1 MKIGIPREIKPQEGR
16 VALLPAQVRTLVD
29 AGHEVLVEKGAGALS
44 RVPDEDYAA
53 AGASLAASGA
63 EVFGASTMVVK
74 VKEILPPEFPL
85 LRADHI
91 VFTNI
96 HAALDKLQLEA
107 LLAAGLTAFSAENTH
122 QFGSP
127 NCALAGEVGAL
138 EAVRLTLAPYG
149 GTGRHFMRHF
159 GAEAALAVVV
169 GLGNVGRGA
178 LRTLVGLGVRVAALD
193 VWEGAR
199 KAVRMDYYDKNVVVD
214 DVSALESY
222 VYDADMVV
230 NCVLWPK
237 EREDHLITREMLRRF
252 KPGAVLVD
260 ISCDTAGAVETS
272 RATSWADPIYEEEGV
287 RHFCVDNIPGAVP
300 VTASA
305 GYGEAILPKVGL
317 IAEVGAVEACRREP
331 WIARGLTCAD
341 GELIL
346 AEAGRFQKR
355 EYTPV
360 EDWLARAGRR

>member
-16 VALLPAQVRTLVD
+16 VAFLPAQVRVLVQD
-29 AGHEVLVEKGAGALS
+29 GHEVFVERGAGAGS
-44 RVPDEDYAA
+44 RIADEDYEA
-53 AGASLAASGA
+53 AGATLLDSGR
-63 EVFGASTMVVK
+63 EVFETATLIAK
-74 VKEILPPEFPL
+74 VKEVLPPEFGY

-91 VFTNI
+91 IFTNI
-96 HAALDKLQLEA
+96 HAALDKPQLDA
-107 LLAAGLTAFSAENTH
+107 MLAAGTTGISAENTH
-122 QFGSP
+122 EFGSP

-149 GTGRHFMRHF
+149 GTGRHFMSHF
-159 GAEAALAVVV
+159 GADAATAVVL

-178 LRTLVGLGVRVAALD
+178 LRTLMGLGVKVVALD

-199 KAVRMDYYDKNVVVD
+199 KAVKMDWYNTDVVVD
-214 DVSALESY
+214 DVCELEKY
-222 VYDADMVV
+222 IYDADMII

-237 EREDHLITREMLRRF
+237 EREDHLISREMLKKF

-272 RATSWADPIYEEEGV
+272 RSTSWAEPIYEEEGV

-305 GYGEAILPKVGL
+305 GYGEAILPKVRL
-317 IAEVGAVEACRREP
+317 IAEVGVAEACRREP
-331 WIARGLTCAD
+331 WIARGLTCVD
-341 GELIL
+341 GTLIL
-346 AEAGRFQKR
+346 AEAGRYQKR
-355 EYTPV
+355 DFTPV
-360 EDWLARAGRR
+360 EDWLNS